1 MRGPRFQTDER
12 YLGCSAGSVA
22 AVGGRV
28 ERFRPGDAV
37 FGDLSSFGFGG
48 GVWRKQTR
56 EFVTV
61 TLTFRPEIEAGLL
74 AKAQA
79 RGMALQE
86 YLQTIV
92 EQDALPPAQATELPD
107 RTRRE
112 EAVRRM
118 LAFGDKY
125 QLSLGEPITR
135 ELLHEGHRY

>member
-1 MRGPRFQTDER
+1 M
-12 YLGCSAGSVA
+12 
-22 AVGGRV
+22 
-28 ERFRPGDAV
+28 
-37 FGDLSSFGFGG
+37 
-48 GVWRKQTR
+48 
-56 EFVTV
+56 TV

-92 EQDALPPAQATELPD
+92 EQDALPPAQATELPEQ
-107 RTRRE
+107 TRRE

>member
-1 MRGPRFQTDER
+1 LNLGESCRKLEQVTRGI
-12 YLGCSAGSVA
+12 
-22 AVGGRV
+22 
-28 ERFRPGDAV
+28 
-37 FGDLSSFGFGG
+37 
-48 GVWRKQTR
+48 
-56 EFVTV
+56 VTV
-61 TLTFRPEIEAGLL
+61 TLTFTPEIEAGLL

-86 YLQTIV
+86 YLQTVV
-92 EQDALPPAQATELPD
+92 EQAALPPALAKELPD
-107 RTRRE
+107 QAGRE